1 MMQIA
6 YSSLNHPLR
15 VPLAAEAHS
24 RPFLQ
29 LEAPETVTHLAV
41 YSQAIA
47 VEAASAGAD
56 QPAWQQATLR
66 ALCGYFGVAG
76 PAADAKY
83 FYHDFGRFRLKWE
96 CHTEFATYTF
106 AQQHEASA
114 PLADAF
120 QRLPLMHVPQQ
131 WLRTLEG
138 KVIVAAH
145 VVLEKATQAS
155 DTASAEMR
163 EVFEGLSLA
172 ASVVLQGAEVWS
184 DFLIQ
189 SDGFSRFVVRDFNLR
204 QQQVGRLVQR
214 VLEIET
220 YRMMA
225 LLGLPHAQ
233 ASAPRLNAIESE
245 LALLT
250 ATMVDSDDAFAGATM
265 NADGVAEQEADD
277 EQALLRNITGLAAR
291 IEKLSVD
298 NSYRFSASE
307 AYFRLVKARI
317 EELREARIDG
327 IPTLREFMERRLA
340 PAMNTC
346 DATARRQQALAERI
360 AHSNDLLRTRV
371 GIVQERQNRRIL
383 QSMNARAA
391 QQLRLQQAVEGLSVV
406 AISYYMVGLCSYVS
420 KAAKSAGLPINTD
433 IATGVIVP
441 VVVVFVW
448 MGLRRLHRQMKH

>member
-1 MMQIA
+1 MSIA
-6 YSSLNHPLR
+6 HSSLNHPLR

-41 YSQAIA
+41 FPRAVSSDGAPIA
-47 VEAASAGAD
+47 VDTHG
-56 QPAWQQATLR
+56 WQQQTLCT
-66 ALCGYFGVAG
+66 LCRFFGVAG
-76 PAADAKY
+76 PALEAKY

-96 CHTEFATYTF
+96 SHTEFATYTF
-106 AQQHEASA
+106 AQCHEENAA
-114 PLADAF
+114 LTEAF
-120 QRLPLMHVPQQ
+120 QRLPLMHIPQQ
-131 WLRTLEG
+131 WLQDLAGTI
-138 KVIVAAH
+138 IVAAH
-145 VVLEKATQAS
+145 VVLEKASQPS
-155 DTASAEMR
+155 DTASSEMR
-163 EVFEGLSLA
+163 TVFEGLSLA
-172 ASVVLQGAEVWS
+172 SSVVLQGAEVWS

-225 LLGLPHAQ
+225 LLGLPQAQ
-233 ASAPRLNAIESE
+233 AAAPRMNAIEAE

-250 ATMVDSDDAFAGATM
+250 ATMVDSDDAQGVSQM
-265 NADGVAEQEADD
+265 NTDGVPEQEADD
-277 EQALLRNITGLAAR
+277 EQALLRSITGLAAR

-298 NSYRFSASE
+298 NSYRFSASQ

-317 EELREARIDG
+317 EELRESRIDG
-327 IPTLREFMERRLA
+327 VPTLGEFMERRLA
-340 PAMNTC
+340 PAMSTC
-346 DATARRQQALAERI
+346 EATARRHEALAERI

-383 QSMNARAA
+383 QSMNSRAA

-406 AISYYMVGLCSYVS
+406 AISYYLVGLASYVS
-420 KAAKSAGLPINTD
+420 KAAKSAGIPINTD
-433 IATGVIVP
+433 IATGAMVPVIVLL
-441 VVVVFVW
+441 VW